1 MKYYIDENN
10 QVFAY
15 EDDTPEYGHFEEKE
29 VIDDNGNII
38 IEKVYP
44 DVTVKKGLIKITESE
59 AKKIINKILDKKKNE
74 VTFFITKRQLMLQL
88 NKLSYYES
96 VKNYINEDVNIE
108 LKIEFDYADVFDKNS
123 TFIIAISK
131 YLKLDNATIDNLFI
145 QASKL

>member
-1 MKYYIDENN
+1 MKYYKDENN

-15 EDDTPEYGHFEEKE
+15 EDDIPEHDYYEERK
-29 VIDDNGNII
+29 VVDDNGNII
-38 IEKVYP
+38 IEKIYP
-44 DVTVKKGLIKITESE
+44 DATVKPNLIKITESE

-74 VTFFITKRQLMLQL
+74 VPLFITKKQLMLQL

-96 VKNYINEDVNIE
+96 VKNYINEDNNIE
-108 LKIEFDYADVFDKNS
+108 LKIEFDYSDIFDRNS

>member
-1 MKYYIDENN
+1 MKYYKDENN

-15 EDDTPEYGHFEEKE
+15 ENDIPEHDYYEERE
-29 VIDDNGNII
+29 VMDEEGNII

-59 AKKIINKILDKKKNE
+59 AKKIINEILKEKQNE
-74 VTFFITKRQLMLQL
+74 VPSFITKRQLMLQL

-96 VKNYINEDVNIE
+96 VKNYINEDNNIE

-131 YLKLDNATIDNLFI
+131 YLKLDDVAVDNLFI
-145 QASKL
+145 RASKL